1 MGIIRQKRQRLET
14 VMPGFITQ
22 LSPESH
28 ALITEVNRAQR
39 EGWMDMT
46 ARDGLIA
53 FYLANTGRYAK
64 IPSLAQLMEDYAN
77 RGDSE

>member
-1 MGIIRQKRQRLET
+1 
-14 VMPGFITQ
+14 MPGFITQ

-53 FYLANTGRYAK
+53 FYLANTGRYAS